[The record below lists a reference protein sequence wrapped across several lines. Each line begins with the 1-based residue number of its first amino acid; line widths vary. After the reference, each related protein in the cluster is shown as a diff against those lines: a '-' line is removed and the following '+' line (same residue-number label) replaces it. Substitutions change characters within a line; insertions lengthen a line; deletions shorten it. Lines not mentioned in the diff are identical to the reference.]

1 MNVTFFLGCL
11 APSWVIDNSYRFA
24 YWGIALSG
32 AAALASFLVEWHR
45 RRFAWLAIYALLLLP
60 HPGWRLGWHE
70 IRDHVR
76 AVSSD
81 CGYSDRFVS
90 MALLAVTTSVL
101 LIVLFRPG
109 FNRRLFLVVLA
120 AAGWSLHFG
129 TIVFF
134 HPPLLLFSRLPLS
147 ISGSPL
153 APEVAPAVVFGEM
166 QLLRSIICLTFI
178 CAALYIPWHYLR
190 RQGTA

>member
-1 MNVTFFLGCL
+1 LLCL
-11 APSWVIDNSYRFA
+11 
-24 YWGIALSG
+24 
-32 AAALASFLVEWHR
+32 
-45 RRFAWLAIYALLLLP
+45 ALLLLP

-166 QLLRSIICLTFI
+166 QLTTV
-178 CAALYIPWHYLR
+178 HYLSYVHMR
-190 RQGTA
+190 RPLHSMALLATPRYSLTRYLRAVKDWETNRR